1 MSNSFFDNLEPIN
14 IPKLDLSYSLN
25 IATQLQNRMDETQ
38 RLAQQAAQAAYEE
51 RHRMQEAVVQTAEN
65 TAQTNIQLQKVI
77 ENQNDY
83 IDLLKKQ
90 LEIDAKQLDALK
102 NIFAS
107 SEAGVTVEKEIMKLI
122 EEQID
127 ENHPL
132 WDYVKDKGGDVAVA
146 GILQWGPVIWTA
158 VKACLVAK
166 GIMLS

>member
-1 MSNSFFDNLEPIN
+1 
-14 IPKLDLSYSLN
+14 
-25 IATQLQNRMDETQ
+25 
-38 RLAQQAAQAAYEE
+38 
-51 RHRMQEAVVQTAEN
+51 MQEAVVQTAEN